1 MSTKC
6 RTVSGAKK
14 WPKKSDH
21 TYENLAYKKKDGE
34 NKLKIVID
42 NFDRILDEYKA
53 PTRIPKL
60 QKAKTCSIIE
70 SKCILKKSL
79 SQPVPQPDKGE
90 RRLQAKTKS
99 LAEIPQEQPRQVAS
113 SKVKEAVHRINL
125 LNKAKS
131 THDVSVQEAKKV
143 SKIPIKTPALR
154 KTFPSTPSGLN
165 CLDRCSGSA
174 RKNAQLSLAPVHK
187 RDFVA
192 GKPPKDKTVKEVV
205 QKLEANKSRGT
216 YRKTTKGP
224 ADVKLD
230 LKVAQ
235 EFVECLKTTT
245 CQNYY
250 LDPKDFVSSEG
261 VLPYLEKGQIGRADV
276 RDGKTKSYEKL
287 NYSSD
292 DNSDDSGNISN
303 EIELDCDDAASEKV
317 FCNDRVESRSCPTTR
332 FRRSIA
338 SF

>member
-1 MSTKC
+1 
-6 RTVSGAKK
+6 V
-14 WPKKSDH
+14 
-21 TYENLAYKKKDGE
+21 
-34 NKLKIVID
+34 
-42 NFDRILDEYKA
+42 
-53 PTRIPKL
+53 
-60 QKAKTCSIIE
+60 
-70 SKCILKKSL
+70 
-79 SQPVPQPDKGE
+79 
-90 RRLQAKTKS
+90 KTKS

-250 LDPKDFVSSEG
+250 LDPKDFVSAEG

-317 FCNDRVESRSCPTTR
+317 FCNDRVESRSCSTTR